1 MNTKEKISNFL
12 WNSLYDRC
20 SIVILNV
27 HNLLVLLLS
36 LASLIYFSFD
46 QIFKDFT
53 ASMVFAFYTYGFF
66 IYIILFIVFILE
78 NFIKSLRLNDCST
91 INNKRYRIIC
101 IVSVFLALAIIA
113 IEVWSCIYSFIKHD
127 EDGATIYWLL
137 KDIRTHL

>member
-1 MNTKEKISNFL
+1 MNIKEKISNFL

-20 SIVILNV
+20 SILILNA
-27 HNLLVLLLS
+27 HNLLVLLVS
-36 LASLIYFSFD
+36 LVYFGFYH
-46 QIFKDFT
+46 
-53 ASMVFAFYTYGFF
+53 VFLGDTLVMYIVFFIHSFF

-78 NFIKSLRLNDCST
+78 NFIKSLRLNDCSM